1 MARGLFELRR
11 DEITGWWVIVVVDR
25 QFNPARFRRP
35 AKPLGQDPADCPNCA
50 AAGEGAAVR
59 MLRPQA
65 FTVAGTERE
74 ARENGHAERD
84 PGLGLLG
91 DAGSYQTIL
100 APAGHHESLAET
112 TPQIAF
118 YLLAEARRQ
127 IAEAR
132 AGGQTEYLAVVH
144 NWGRQAGALTDH
156 LCFDF
161 YDLPHIPHRISEELG
176 GAARF
181 VIREGGCPFCR
192 LVRDEPAGGT
202 RLVYEDAASVCFAPY
217 ASRSPFELWV
227 VPRHHAADFG
237 TATDAQLA
245 SAAEALQRV
254 LGRLS
259 VLDGPPLNLILHT
272 APLRERVDETYH
284 WHWEI
289 HPRLR
294 EIAGLELGTG
304 LPVNPV
310 SPEEAVAELAAAS
323 HDGQA
328 TRHRTREAP
337 IFGEPLATQSREAG
351 PTDRGA
357 RAADPRSE
365 RRGGRA

>member
-11 DEITGWWVIVVVDR
+11 DEITGWWVAVVVER
-25 QFNPARFRRP
+25 EFSRARFRRP
-35 AKPLGQDPADCPNCA
+35 AKGLGQEPADCANCA
-50 AAGEGAAVR
+50 AAGNDGAAGDGAVSVR
-59 MLRPQA
+59 MLKQQA

-74 ARENGHAERD
+74 ARSAGQPERD
-84 PGLGLLG
+84 PELGLVGDLG
-91 DAGSYQTIL
+91 SWQTIV
-100 APAGHHESLAET
+100 APAGHHESFAET
-112 TPQIAF
+112 TRQIAF
-118 YLLAEARRQ
+118 EMLVRVREEIEVARTEAR
-127 IAEAR
+127 
-132 AGGQTEYLAVVH
+132 TDYLAVVQ

-161 YDLPHIPHRISEELG
+161 YDLPQIPHRIGEELG

-181 VIREGGCPFCR
+181 LIREGVCPFCR
-192 LVRDEPAGGT
+192 LVRTESADRS

-237 TATDAQLA
+237 TATDAQLV
-245 SAAEALQRV
+245 SAAETLQRV
-254 LGRLS
+254 LSLLAA
-259 VLDGPPLNLILHT
+259 LDGPPYNLILHT

-310 SPEEAVAELAAAS
+310 SPDEAVADLLAAAR
-323 HDGQA
+323 DAGRPVPA
-328 TRHRTREAP
+328 RT
-337 IFGEPLATQSREAG
+337 AG
-351 PTDRGA
+351 WG
-357 RAADPRSE
+357 
-365 RRGGRA
+365 